1 MQETKAIKQRNNSID
16 CFRYFC
22 ALLVVIIHAHPFA
35 YFSDELNSISID
47 YFTRIAVPFFFMV
60 SGYYFT
66 KKIIANKA
74 NLKAYLLSILGIYA
88 FWSVVYAVKA
98 NLSNIKKHHIDM
110 KIVKNVLIGFLFK
123 GTSEHLWYIPS
134 LMLAIIV
141 LYVVYRLKIRKA
153 LYAYSILAFT
163 VACFGFS
170 YNTSVGS
177 KIPVLSTLYASQN
190 YFTCV
195 HRLFIFGICF
205 VTLGS
210 FICEYEKH
218 LLEKSSKHYFI
229 LIVVT
234 YALFVV
240 EKTAVKLIPLG
251 TNNLYNFALPPLVF
265 VIFMFLLK
273 NPMPGA
279 GSIAKYF
286 RNASSFVYF
295 SHPLFMWIF
304 KHYFKSEL
312 IIYFLV
318 CISATVISFVITR
331 IDNKYLNFFNR

>member
-1 MQETKAIKQRNNSID
+1 MQETKALKQRNNSID

-22 ALLVVIIHAHPFA
+22 ALLVVVIHAHPLA
-35 YFSDELNSISID
+35 YFSKELNSISID

-110 KIVKNVLIGFLFK
+110 KIVKNVLLGFLYK

-141 LYVVYRLKIRKA
+141 LYVFYRLKIRKV
-153 LYAYSILAFT
+153 LYAYSILVFT
-163 VACFGFS
+163 VACLGFS
-170 YNTSVGS
+170 YNTSIGS
-177 KIPVLSTLYASQN
+177 KIPLLNSLYASPN
-190 YFTCV
+190 FTYV
-195 HRLFIFGICF
+195 HRLLIFGICF
-205 VTLGS
+205 ATLGS
-210 FICEYEKH
+210 FICEYEKRF
-218 LLEKSSKHYFI
+218 LEKSSKHYFI
-229 LIVVT
+229 MIAAM
-234 YALFVV
+234 YALFVI
-240 EKTAVKLIPLG
+240 EKVAVKLIPLG
-251 TNNLYNFALPPLVF
+251 TNNLYNFALAPLMF

-273 NPMPGA
+273 NPLPGFETA
-279 GSIAKYF
+279 AKYL

-304 KHYFKSEL
+304 RHYVKSEL
-312 IIYFLV
+312 IIYLLV
-318 CISATVISFVITR
+318 CISTTAISFAITK